1 MLESNLAAVFLSF
14 LFGAAVVLSA
24 FAAGPAFAGELTLK
38 SPAFEN
44 GAHLP
49 QNSGYLSGNISPPL
63 EWSLPP
69 PGTRSF
75 ALIVDD
81 PDARGWVHWIAW
93 NIPFTASRLP
103 ENVAQGMTLPD
114 GTRQGLNDFG
124 KIGYGGPCPPSGI
137 HRYSFRIVALD
148 TVLDLAPGAERY
160 ELVKAIGSHALQEA
174 RLTGTFRSE
183 K

>member
-1 MLESNLAAVFLSF
+1 MSLTITST
-14 LFGAAVVLSA
+14 A
-24 FAAGPAFAGELTLK
+24 FAPEGAIPTLYTCDGK
-38 SPAFEN
+38 DR
-44 GAHLP
+44 
-49 QNSGYLSGNISPPL
+49 SPPL
-63 EWSLPP
+63 AWSGVPA
-69 PGTRSF
+69 GTRSL

-103 ENVAQGMTLPD
+103 ENVPQAMTLPD

-137 HRYSFRIVALD
+137 HRYSFRILALD
-148 TVLDLAPGAERY
+148 TLLDLAPGAERY
-160 ELVKAIGSHALQEA
+160 ELVKAIGSHVLEEA

>member
-1 MLESNLAAVFLSF
+1 MSLTITST
-14 LFGAAVVLSA
+14 A
-24 FAAGPAFAGELTLK
+24 FAPEGAIPTLYTCDGK
-38 SPAFEN
+38 DR
-44 GAHLP
+44 
-49 QNSGYLSGNISPPL
+49 SPPL
-63 EWSLPP
+63 AWSGVPA
-69 PGTRSF
+69 GTRSL

-137 HRYSFRIVALD
+137 HRYSFRILALD
-148 TVLDLAPGAERY
+148 TLLDLAPGAERY
-160 ELVKAIGSHALQEA
+160 ELVKAIGSHVLEEA
-174 RLTGTFRSE
+174 RLTGSFRSE